1 MDDIIIEDDTSIFNN
16 FFFGITTC
24 NFQHVYAIIPEKC
37 HSLMIVALE
46 SPKN

>member
-24 NFQHVYAIIPEKC
+24 NFQY
-37 HSLMIVALE
+37 
-46 SPKN
+46 NT